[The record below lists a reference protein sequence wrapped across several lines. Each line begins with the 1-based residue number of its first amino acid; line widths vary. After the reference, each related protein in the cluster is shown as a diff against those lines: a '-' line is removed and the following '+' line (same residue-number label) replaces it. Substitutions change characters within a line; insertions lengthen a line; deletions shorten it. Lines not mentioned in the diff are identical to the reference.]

1 MIKASEVRAKT
12 DAVFNAFIDGI
23 KNSDEFK
30 YVMQKLEFKITNAA
44 NNGESVIEG
53 FDFDAMKDQ
62 HGNWQFADFVRAI
75 VSELEANGY
84 KCDLLG
90 LSHTVL
96 IISW

>member
-1 MIKASEVRAKT
+1 MIKASEVRAKI
-12 DAVFNAFIDGI
+12 DAAENAIIDSI

-30 YVMQKLEFKITNAA
+30 YVMQKLEFKIINAT
-44 NNGESVIEG
+44 NNGKSLIEG

-84 KCDLLG
+84 KCKLLG
-90 LSHTVL
+90 LLHTVL

>member
-12 DAVFNAFIDGI
+12 VAVKNAIFDAI

-30 YVMQKLEFKITNAA
+30 YVMQKLEFEITNAA
-44 NNGESVIEG
+44 NNGKSVIEG
-53 FDFDAMKDQ
+53 LDFDAMEDQ
-62 HGNWQFADFVRAI
+62 HGNWQFADFVHAI

-84 KCDLLG
+84 KCDFLG
-90 LSHTVL
+90 CSHTVL

>member
-12 DAVFNAFIDGI
+12 VAAENAIIDAI

-30 YVMQKLEFKITNAA
+30 HVMQKLEFEITNAA
-44 NNGESVIEG
+44 NNGESFIEG

-62 HGNWQFADFVRAI
+62 HGNWQFADFVHAI

-84 KCDLLG
+84 KCKLFG
-90 LSHTVL
+90 CLSTSL